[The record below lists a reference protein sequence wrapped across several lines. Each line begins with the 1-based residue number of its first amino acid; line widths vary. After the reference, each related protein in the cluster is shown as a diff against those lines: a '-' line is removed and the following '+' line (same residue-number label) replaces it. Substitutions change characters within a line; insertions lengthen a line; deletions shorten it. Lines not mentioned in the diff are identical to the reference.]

1 VIEYR
6 KSQEVRLA
14 DVFLIGPFMVWV
26 ALRGRLTDLERL
38 IMGVLGAATIAY
50 NLYNYRRNQAQYHGS
65 LIH

>member
-1 VIEYR
+1 MIEYR

-38 IMGVLGAATIAY
+38 IMGFLGAATIAY
-50 NLYNYRRNQAQYHGS
+50 NLYNYRRNTEQYHGS

>member
-1 VIEYR
+1 MIEYR

-50 NLYNYRRNQAQYHGS
+50 NLYNYRRNQKS
-65 LIH
+65 VDSVTV